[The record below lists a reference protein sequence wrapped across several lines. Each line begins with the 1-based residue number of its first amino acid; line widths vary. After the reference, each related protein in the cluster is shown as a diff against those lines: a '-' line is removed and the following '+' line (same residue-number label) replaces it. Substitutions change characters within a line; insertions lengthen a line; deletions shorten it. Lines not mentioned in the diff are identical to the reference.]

1 LRQKKQQKLKKMSPK
16 KTNALRILDEAGI
29 DYTTRS
35 YTVDESDLS
44 AISVAKK
51 LGLEA
56 SQTFKTLVAKGEQTG
71 VLLAC
76 IPGDAQLDLKALAR
90 SSGNKRVEMVP
101 LKDVFDLT
109 GYVRGGVSPLGL
121 KKNFPFFL
129 DELALVYDE
138 ISISAGVR
146 GLQIVLNPEA
156 LVALTAA
163 ITGDL
168 CRFDL

>member
-1 LRQKKQQKLKKMSPK
+1 MTFK

-29 DYTTRS
+29 DYITRS

-44 AISVAKK
+44 AVHVAKK

-56 SQTFKTLVAKGEQTG
+56 SQTFKTLVAKGDRTG

-101 LKDVFDLT
+101 LKAVFDLT

-121 KKNFPFFL
+121 KKNFPL
-129 DELALVYDE
+129 VVDELALIYDC

-146 GLQIVLNPEA
+146 GLQILLNPEA
-156 LVALTAA
+156 LVALTSA
-163 ITGDL
+163 ILADL
-168 CRFDL
+168 SRFEPE